1 MSDYVCEVCQNRVL
15 HESFRD
21 RCCTF
26 CRKRFRNIYNHQ
38 YKCSEKKDTKEIQT
52 YITIVRFVRLFSC
65 SMFQLS
71 CFQTPTDE
79 NEDVDILTV
88 DEPVDKTVHM
98 KHEQDYGAIDR
109 YIVRFC
115 IFG

>member
-1 MSDYVCEVCQNRVL
+1 
-15 HESFRD
+15 
-21 RCCTF
+21 
-26 CRKRFRNIYNHQ
+26 
-38 YKCSEKKDTKEIQT
+38 
-52 YITIVRFVRLFSC
+52 
-65 SMFQLS
+65 MFQLS